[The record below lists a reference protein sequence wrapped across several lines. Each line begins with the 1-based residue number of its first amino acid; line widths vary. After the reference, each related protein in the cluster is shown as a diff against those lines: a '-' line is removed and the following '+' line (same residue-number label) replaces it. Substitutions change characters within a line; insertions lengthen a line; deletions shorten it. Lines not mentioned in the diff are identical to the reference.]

1 MTPTLTALL
10 CLGLSLCPRTCMQ
23 AGNLPKPT
31 LWAEPSNVISWNSP
45 VTIWCQGT
53 LNAEEYTLRRED
65 RVGTWPLETKQKPLK
80 PGNKA
85 KFNIQYMTVQHAGR
99 YRCYYRRSP
108 YGWSDPSDPLV
119 LILRGLYAKPT
130 LSALPSPVVIS
141 GGNVTLQCG
150 SQRKFD
156 KFILTKEGDQKVFW
170 TLDSQQTPY
179 GQFQALFP
187 VGPVTPSH
195 RLTFKCYGCYGEN
208 PEVWVG
214 PSDPVELLVSGVSR
228 KPSLL
233 TLQGPVLA
241 PGQNL
246 TLQCHSDVGYDRFTL
261 FQDGGYVLTQR
272 PGWQP
277 QAGLSQANFPLG
289 PVRGSH
295 GGQYSCYGGYNL
307 SLEWSA
313 PSDPLD
319 ILISGQLPDMP
330 SLSVQPGLM
339 VASGEDVTLLCQS
352 WKKTDTFLLA
362 KEGTASPLLHAG
374 SNYIAGRYQ
383 TNFSISPVTSAHR
396 GTYRCY
402 GSHSS
407 SPYLLSLPS
416 EPRELMVSGPS
427 VQPSPP
433 STGSPQ
439 HLVSPSS
446 KEAQPLTPA
455 FLTPE
460 VTWAQGLDTFQK
472 GLIGVSVAFIL
483 LLLFALLL
491 LLLRHRHRG
500 QGKHRIPAQR
510 ETDPPRPAGSIEP
523 KPKDRGLQQRS
534 GPAADIQEEN
544 LYATVTDTQPEDG
557 VELDSQRRSP
567 EGEDHRDTQCPGIY
581 SRGNQTTPDS
591 SSPLS
596 REFLEMWDRQAMD
609 RQIDSQAAVS
619 DDPQDV
625 TYAQVHSLTLRGKT
639 LKPPLSQE
647 GDASEEPSVY
657 AALAVH

>member
-416 EPRELMVSGPS
+416 EPRELMVS
-427 VQPSPP
+427 
-433 STGSPQ
+433 
-439 HLVSPSS
+439 
-446 KEAQPLTPA
+446 
-455 FLTPE
+455 E

-557 VELDSQRRSP
+557 VELDSQ
-567 EGEDHRDTQCPGIY
+567 
-581 SRGNQTTPDS
+581 
-591 SSPLS
+591 
-596 REFLEMWDRQAMD
+596 
-609 RQIDSQAAVS
+609 AAVS

>member
-214 PSDPVELLVSGVSR
+214 PSDPVELLVSG
-228 KPSLL
+228 
-233 TLQGPVLA
+233 
-241 PGQNL
+241 
-246 TLQCHSDVGYDRFTL
+246 
-261 FQDGGYVLTQR
+261 
-272 PGWQP
+272 
-277 QAGLSQANFPLG
+277 
-289 PVRGSH
+289 
-295 GGQYSCYGGYNL
+295 
-307 SLEWSA
+307 
-313 PSDPLD
+313 
-319 ILISGQLPDMP
+319 QLPDMP

-416 EPRELMVSGPS
+416 EPRELMVS
-427 VQPSPP
+427 
-433 STGSPQ
+433 
-439 HLVSPSS
+439 
-446 KEAQPLTPA
+446 
-455 FLTPE
+455 E

-557 VELDSQRRSP
+557 VELDSQ
-567 EGEDHRDTQCPGIY
+567 
-581 SRGNQTTPDS
+581 
-591 SSPLS
+591 
-596 REFLEMWDRQAMD
+596 
-609 RQIDSQAAVS
+609 AAVS